1 MILAFDL
8 SKAKS
13 FEGLDRWYAEVEKY
27 GTQQIVKMLV
37 GMSHFLCLH
46 SRFRHKIRSKAS
58 NRI

>member
-1 MILAFDL
+1 VILAFDL

-37 GMSHFLCLH
+37 GKFIL
-46 SRFRHKIRSKAS
+46 F
-58 NRI
+58 